1 MNVTGAEMMPF
12 ESAAGIQAGAT
23 AAASGQVAAAMPKPV
38 TVVNAMTKQVSK
50 VVPMPMDR
58 ATLTPVATATSG
70 GFLSSVGNAIAA
82 PFRGIR
88 NLFFGK
94 PTVTATTGITVQRAA
109 TAATTSGAT
118 GAVSS
123 AAKGAAAGGAT
134 VAATTGKSGLG
145 SSIKNMIDEVLPK
158 AEPVSMKLLGK
169 RVLASMA
176 FGIVGNTIKSG
187 YYIATGK
194 WSGGQ
199 AWQFMLRDTVKGA
212 VGGAAFGL
220 GLGLTTMA
228 LTPLGVAGIPL
239 IIAGMAGGSVASLG
253 SLQLLAQYDGW
264 DWGYI

>member
-1 MNVTGAEMMPF
+1 MNVGGGEMIPF
-12 ESAAGIQAGAT
+12 EAAAGVQATT
-23 AAASGQVAAAMPKPV
+23 AAATAMPKTPTAIIPKAV
-38 TVVNAMTKQVSK
+38 LNVA
-50 VVPMPMDR
+50 PMPLDKV
-58 ATLTPVATATSG
+58 TLTPAVSAAATGG
-70 GFLSSVGNAIAA
+70 GFMTGLKNVVLA
-82 PFRGIR
+82 PFRGVR
-88 NLFFGK
+88 NLFSSK
-94 PTVTATTGITVQRAA
+94 PTVSASTGVSVQRYTPTGAESTAVGA
-109 TAATTSGAT
+109 TA
-118 GAVSS
+118 S
-123 AAKGAAAGGAT
+123 AAKGAAAGGT
-134 VAATTGKSGLG
+134 AAAAASSKSGLRA
-145 SSIKNMIDEVLPK
+145 MIDEVLPK
-158 AEPVSMKLLGK
+158 AEPASAKLLGK

-176 FGIVGNTIKSG
+176 FGIIGNTIKSG

-239 IIAGMAGGSVASLG
+239 IIAGMAGGSVLSLG